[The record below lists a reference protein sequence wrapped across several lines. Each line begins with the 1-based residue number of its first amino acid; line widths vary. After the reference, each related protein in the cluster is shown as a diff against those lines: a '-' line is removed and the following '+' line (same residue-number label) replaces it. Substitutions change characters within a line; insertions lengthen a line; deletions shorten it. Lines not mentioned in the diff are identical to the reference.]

1 MKRFLMI
8 VLLSVLV
15 TGVSGCSCGGLSGSG
30 CGSPFGNIGGNL
42 GSSFGSNIGSSLG
55 SSSQSILPS
64 LSDGPVRRWLRGN
77 GVRGDSCDTCNVPS
91 GQTSFDVGF
100 DSTCETGLCNAP
112 IGENVFGA
120 PIPSAVSVPTPV
132 TTGYAP
138 VYDSLPLETTA
149 PTLDA
154 GYLNAPVSAPYS
166 SPDVY
171 GGSSVYGGTSDGLVI
186 PPLGNLGN

>member
-15 TGVSGCSCGGLSGSG
+15 TGVSGCSCGGLSGNG
-30 CGSPFGNIGGNL
+30 CGSPFGNIGSGFGSNL
-42 GSSFGSNIGSSLG
+42 GSSFGS
-55 SSSQSILPS
+55 SQGILPS
-64 LSDGPVRRWLRGN
+64 LSDGPVRRWL
-77 GVRGDSCDTCNVPS
+77 RGDSCDTCNVPS

-100 DSTCETGLCNAP
+100 DSTCESGLCNAP

-120 PIPSAVSVPTPV
+120 PIPSSASVPTPV

-138 VYDSLPLETTA
+138 VYDSLPLESAA

-154 GYLNAPVSAPYS
+154 GYLNAPLNAPVSAPYS